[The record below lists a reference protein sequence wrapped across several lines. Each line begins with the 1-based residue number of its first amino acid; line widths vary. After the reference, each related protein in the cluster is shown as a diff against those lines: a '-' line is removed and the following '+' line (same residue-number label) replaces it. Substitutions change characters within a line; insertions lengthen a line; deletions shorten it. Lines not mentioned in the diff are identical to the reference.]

1 MIRLTVSLAAAAVFA
16 GCSLQAIVW
25 LRLGLIA
32 AFGTRTAYIVLSL
45 IFAGM
50 GLLFLGFG
58 STNAI
63 WWALASFSGAGL
75 FLLAVDEVERRQAKR
90 IISPIDERKGDDRRD
105 VRVPDAAEAQRRV
118 HEANDVTLE
127 FVNGQWVV
135 FDAADRTGRPTEDAP
150 PSIGLDNADSQVSTE
165 TVVGSNVD
173 SGSNVPME
181 SSALARNALVLV
193 SRPRV
198 SASVGVVFIGSTAII
213 ALIFGLVVGFHLIKP

>member
-58 STNAI
+58 SANAI

-90 IISPIDERKGDDRRD
+90 IISPIDQRNGDDRRD
-105 VRVPDAAEAQRRV
+105 VRVPDATEVQRQGQ
-118 HEANDVTLE
+118 ETNDVTLE
-127 FVNGQWVV
+127 FVDGQWVV
-135 FDAADRTGRPTEDAP
+135 FDAADPALPPTQQAP
-150 PSIGLDNADSQVSTE
+150 RSVDLDNADSQVGAQ
-165 TVVGSNVD
+165 TVVGSDID
-173 SGSNVPME
+173 SGSKAPTG
-181 SSALARNALVLV
+181 SSPLAGNALVLV

-198 SASVGVVFIGSTAII
+198 SASVGVVFLGSTAII